1 VTEQLRFLCVWLA
14 IGAFVAVF
22 WVLLAWVEGL
32 PEIAPGSWRV

>member
-22 WVLLAWVEGL
+22 WVLLVWGCVAV
-32 PEIAPGSWRV
+32 AS